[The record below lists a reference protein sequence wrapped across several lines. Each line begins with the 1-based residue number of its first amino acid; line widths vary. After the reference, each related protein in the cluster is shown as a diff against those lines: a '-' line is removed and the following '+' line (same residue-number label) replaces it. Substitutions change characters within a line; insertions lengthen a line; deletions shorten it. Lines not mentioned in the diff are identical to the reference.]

1 MPSTDAN
8 TAVEQV
14 RRERPAVIDHLLKYA
29 ITDLLCY
36 RADGPA
42 ELRERQRESWQPLL
56 DWAAETFD
64 VRLVVTDGVVP
75 VEQPADALAR
85 LRNAVEA
92 LDDASLTALA
102 SATQASGSLIIG
114 LALVHGHIDAEGAM
128 EASHLDER
136 WQNEK
141 WGEDEEGAKRRDEI
155 KDEIEAAASLLEARQ
170 GQEEEG

>member
-8 TAVEQV
+8 AAVEQV
-14 RRERPAVIDHLLKYA
+14 KRERPAVIGHLLKYA
-29 ITDLLCY
+29 TTDLLCY
-36 RADGPA
+36 RAEGPA
-42 ELRERQRESWQPLL
+42 ELRERQRASWQPLL
-56 DWAAETFD
+56 DWTAETFD

-75 VEQPADALAR
+75 EEQPAEALAR
-85 LRNAVEA
+85 LRSAVEA

-102 SATQASGSLIIG
+102 SATRASGSLVIG

-141 WGEDEEGAKRRDEI
+141 WGEDEEETKRRAAL
-155 KDEIEAAASLLEARQ
+155 KDEIEGAVRILDLI
-170 GQEEEG
+170 GG

>member
-8 TAVEQV
+8 AAQEQV
-14 RRERPAVIDHLLKYA
+14 KRERPAAIGHLLKYA
-29 ITDLLCY
+29 TTDLLCY
-36 RADGPA
+36 RTEGPA

-75 VEQPADALAR
+75 VEQPAEALAR
-85 LRNAVEA
+85 LRSAVEA

-102 SATQASGSLIIG
+102 SATRASGSLVIG

-128 EASHLDER
+128 QASHLDER

-141 WGEDEEGAKRRDEI
+141 WGEDEEQTKRRAAL
-155 KDEIEAAASLLEARQ
+155 KDEIEDAVRILDLI
-170 GQEEEG
+170 GG